1 LSWTVGSGP
10 IHCSR
15 CCPPPPLSPEQIAQI
30 SRILNPLPPAPLPHA
45 TVRRCKACNRPSED
59 GHVCAVADLP
69 KELRAAV
76 EAVLVKERA
85 RSS

>member
-1 LSWTVGSGP
+1 
-10 IHCSR
+10 
-15 CCPPPPLSPEQIAQI
+15 
-30 SRILNPLPPAPLPHA
+30 
-45 TVRRCKACNRPSED
+45 VRRCKACNKTSEV